1 MEREAEDL
9 LQKNSFL
16 GQNLDSERGQ
26 VRINSL
32 NLSTNV
38 IKCERENNER
48 SILKLQD
55 SCVGSMKVMIR
66 ILNFVTELLVRMS
79 GITIIM
85 GLKSY
90 YFP

>member
-1 MEREAEDL
+1 
-9 LQKNSFL
+9 
-16 GQNLDSERGQ
+16 
-26 VRINSL
+26 
-32 NLSTNV
+32 
-38 IKCERENNER
+38 
-48 SILKLQD
+48 
-55 SCVGSMKVMIR
+55 MKVMIR